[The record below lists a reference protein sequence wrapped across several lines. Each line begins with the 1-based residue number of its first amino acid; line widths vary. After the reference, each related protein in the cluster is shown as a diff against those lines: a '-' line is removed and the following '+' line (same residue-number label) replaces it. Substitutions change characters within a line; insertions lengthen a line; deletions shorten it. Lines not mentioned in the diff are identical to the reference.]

1 MCIRDSFGN
10 DADLAGTV
18 GDNNPLPDMIQVRAT
33 DPELVPALAQKLEN
47 TAGVETVRYGQ
58 GTVERLLQTADW
70 VEQAGII
77 GLVGISIAA
86 VFLISTSIRITVF
99 SRREEI
105 DIMRLVGATNW
116 YIRWP
121 FLIEGV
127 FILSLIHI

>member
-1 MCIRDSFGN
+1 MCIRD
-10 DADLAGTV
+10 
-18 GDNNPLPDMIQVRAT
+18 R
-33 DPELVPALAQKLEN
+33 
-47 TAGVETVRYGQ
+47 
-58 GTVERLLQTADW
+58 
-70 VEQAGII
+70 AGII

-127 FILSLIHI
+127 FIGVIGALLACVLPVSYTHLDVYKRQVLRPLTPGLFKFLPKETKGYKNDAILMALRWCPVAK